1 METTEKK
8 SITYTYNKDEIIDII
23 NKTVKF
29 IENWI
34 KENNYRIINNKNS
47 NSNNNLDIYMDIHI
61 NWNLM
66 SYNKMKKIQKYSFWI
81 LKHPTRKRVN
91 AFFSLLSKSFQL
103 SDCLYVKQSLKEE
116 LIQKRRRDWL
126 KSKNE
131 ADELLKIYKE
141 EKGDFYK
148 NKIIFSQ
155 K

>member
-1 METTEKK
+1 
-8 SITYTYNKDEIIDII
+8 
-23 NKTVKF
+23 
-29 IENWI
+29 
-34 KENNYRIINNKNS
+34 
-47 NSNNNLDIYMDIHI
+47 MDIHI
-61 NWNLM
+61 NRNLM
-66 SYNKMKKIQKYSFWI
+66 SYNKMKKIQKYSYWI